1 MTPERIASHHADRVA
16 TAIIAQGKRVE
27 SALVV
32 DAFVGCG
39 GNAIAFAKRGF
50 QVIGVEMDAKRAAMC
65 RHNSAVYGHQVYS
78 RIEVIQDDVIRL
90 ASTGRFKADAVFLS
104 PPWGGP
110 SYKKNRESSSSSS
123 LSSLSSSS
131 SSSSIPETEGDS
143 CYDLGMVCPPYG
155 LERVVDAMIAI
166 APEIIIF
173 FLPRTTS
180 TREVGDII
188 ESRFRAVAPSIET
201 SLEMEY
207 TYMDNWLVAL
217 SVYCGRGF
225 EATAGQPLQAPP
237 VLESKARMHFSSAP
251 HPSKPR
257 Y

>member
-1 MTPERIASHHADRVA
+1 MTPERVANHHAERVA
-16 TAIIAQGKRVE
+16 AAIEAQGRRVE

-32 DAFVGCG
+32 DAFAGCG

-65 RHNSAVYGHQVYS
+65 RHNSAVYGHQIYG

-110 SYKKNRESSSSSS
+110 SYKKDRKPSS
-123 LSSLSSSS
+123 SSLSSSS
-131 SSSSIPETEGDS
+131 SSSSSSSPSSGDS
-143 CYDLGMVCPPYG
+143 CYDLEMVCPPYG
-155 LERVVDAMIAI
+155 LQRVIDAMIAI
-166 APEIIIF
+166 APKIIIF

-180 TREVGDII
+180 TKEVGEMI
-188 ESRFRAVAPSIET
+188 ESRFRALAPSIQT

-217 SVYCGRGF
+217 SVYCGQDF
-225 EATAGQPLQAPP
+225 KVTASQPLQAPP
-237 VLESKARMHFSSAP
+237 ALESKARMHYSSAAF
-251 HPSKPR
+251 PSEPQD
-257 Y
+257 